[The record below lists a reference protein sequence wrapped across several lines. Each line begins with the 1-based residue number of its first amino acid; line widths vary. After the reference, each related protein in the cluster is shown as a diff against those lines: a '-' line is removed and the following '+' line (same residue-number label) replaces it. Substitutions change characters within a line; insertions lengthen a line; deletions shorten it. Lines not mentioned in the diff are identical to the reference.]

1 MITIITGVPGMG
13 KTALMVSMLIE
24 EEKKGDR
31 PLYVMGVDNLLI
43 EHQKL
48 PTIDLWTY
56 SKSDKDDPSLELF
69 YFTFPPNS
77 ILIIDEAQKIYRPR
91 SSSSKVPP
99 IVSALETHRHTGIDI
114 WLLTQKP
121 SLLDSNV
128 RDLCGRH
135 MHIRNSILG
144 RKIYEWPEYN
154 AITETNLKSA
164 ASRFFRP
171 PKSAFA
177 LYKSSELHTK
187 QPRRIHNAFIVLAL
201 MIPLLFYQFYSLYT
215 KFDSKINQT
224 DKPLIGSLDRIT
236 SENKL
241 GFFDVNLPS
250 QNKHLKIDDS
260 DKLQPLPQN
269 QEIKHPFSGF
279 DFVIKGI
286 IKSKR
291 LTLTY
296 YRITNGLKS
305 LFLTDQDLIKLGY
318 SITQLNDCSS
328 FLFFQG
334 AQITVT
340 CEADQMTTERSENR
354 HFNREASPLKSGVS
368 GDLSPDGGSFHIP
381 PNTKGLRSRTSSNNP
396 SPS

>member
-43 EHQKL
+43 DHQKL
-48 PTIDLWTY
+48 PTIDEWTY
-56 SKSDKDDPSLELF
+56 SKADKDDPSLELF

-154 AITETNLKSA
+154 SITETNLKSA
-164 ASRFFRP
+164 ASRFFKP
-171 PKSAFA
+171 PKRAFSM
-177 LYKSSELHTK
+177 YKSSELHTK
-187 QPRRIHNAFIVLAL
+187 QPRRIHNAFIVLSFL
-201 MIPLLFYQFYSLYT
+201 IPLLFYQFYNLYS

-224 DKPLIGSLDRIT
+224 DKSLIGSLDRIT
-236 SENKL
+236 PDNKPL
-241 GFFDVNLPS
+241 FTDVNLS
-250 QNKHLKIDDS
+250 IKNNDLKINDFN
-260 DKLQPLPQN
+260 QN
-269 QEIKHPFSGF
+269 QYEQQLQDLKHPFSGF
-279 DFVIKGI
+279 DFVIKGT
-286 IKSKR
+286 IKSKKISM
-291 LTLTY
+291 TY
-296 YRITNGLKS
+296 YQLTNGHKS
-305 LFLTDQDLIKLGY
+305 FFLSDKDLINLGY
-318 SITQLNDCSS
+318 AITQLNPCSA
-328 FLFFQG
+328 FLLFQG
-334 AQITVT
+334 AQVVAT
-340 CEADQMTTERSENR
+340 CEADIQINGFTENR
-354 HFNREASPLKSGVS
+354 RFNREPLLQKLGVS
-368 GDLSPDGGSFHIP
+368 GDSSPDGGSFAIP
-381 PNTKGLRSRTSSNNP
+381 PNTIGLGSRTTPNNP
-396 SPS
+396 